1 MPDIKDLIE
10 RSKVLTLIEEIRVS
24 PHWSGAVTDM
34 LTDVIA
40 GEVRELPAASALS
53 RLEKENAELREALRP
68 FGEFGQMM
76 LKEIM
81 KDESMWVLEPDDT
94 PVWNL
99 QAYGFNLGH
108 FRAAARALTKES
120 IDAKG

>member
-53 RLEKENAELREALRP
+53 RLEKENVDKDASIEALEKALRP
-68 FGEFGQMM
+68 FAEFGENTNADSWASNIH
-76 LKEIM
+76 KEPISTWFGPSDFRRAHEAIAAF
-81 KDESMWVLEPDDT
+81 DE
-94 PVWNL
+94 
-99 QAYGFNLGH
+99 G
-108 FRAAARALTKES
+108 TK
-120 IDAKG
+120 